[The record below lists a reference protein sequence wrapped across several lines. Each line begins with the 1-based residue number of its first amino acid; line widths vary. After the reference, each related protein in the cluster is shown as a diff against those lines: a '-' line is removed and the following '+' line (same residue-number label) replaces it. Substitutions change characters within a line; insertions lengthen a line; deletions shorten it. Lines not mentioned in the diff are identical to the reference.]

1 MVLER
6 ANPVAFSA
14 GGGARSAARRGT
26 SPLRGFERDAGAGDQ
41 RLGVFGD
48 IDRAAAHMAEALD
61 WDQTHA
67 NGYTNKA
74 THAAALA
81 QVQVR
86 AGLVALRASV
96 LDEKDDI
103 RRERTANGLAN
114 R

>member
-1 MVLER
+1 MPDLPPDGEP
-6 ANPVAFSA
+6 ALY
-14 GGGARSAARRGT
+14 AALNET
-26 SPLRGFERDAGAGDQ
+26 
-41 RLGVFGD
+41 LGREINGWGFGD

-81 QVQVR
+81 QVR